1 MFQFLHTTPLFT
13 FPGLTIK
20 EKGWEKKQKLK
31 NSDEK
36 AGIGRKK
43 NYTYEQAK
51 KKETKKKLKRTCG

>member
-1 MFQFLHTTPLFT
+1 M
-13 FPGLTIK
+13 
-20 EKGWEKKQKLK
+20 K

-51 KKETKKKLKRTCG
+51 KKETKKKLKRTYG